1 MKRIAIKMLRSL
13 ESFLH
18 WFIIIPTICLAL
30 FVFILPLV
38 VVWLSIWL
46 IIIPNLLDEEIPYDY

>member
-13 ESFLH
+13 ESFIH
-18 WFIIIPTICLAL
+18 WFIIIPVICLAL

-38 VVWLSIWL
+38 VVWLSICYL
-46 IIIPNLLDEEIPYDY
+46 INPNFLDEEIPYNY